1 VFTQSVFQFLEKI
14 TKRGIYPVTFIHIK
28 CRNIESRVKFI
39 ERAVYILDKNVLRF
53 EYGRTDLVLIFIKID
68 EKRALDKI
76 NILVDDNSSVENS
89 QLVNNEADISK
100 LKDRYKQ
107 SKAV

>member
-1 VFTQSVFQFLEKI
+1 MKE
-14 TKRGIYPVTFIHIK
+14 RA
-28 CRNIESRVKFI
+28 KFI
-39 ERAVYILDKNVLRF
+39 ARANYILDKNVLRF

>member
-1 VFTQSVFQFLEKI
+1 M
-14 TKRGIYPVTFIHIK
+14 
-28 CRNIESRVKFI
+28 
-39 ERAVYILDKNVLRF
+39 
-53 EYGRTDLVLIFIKID
+53 LIFIKID

-76 NILVDDNSSVENS
+76 NILVDDNSSVENI
-89 QLVNNEADISK
+89 QLVNNEADINK

>member
-1 VFTQSVFQFLEKI
+1 M
-14 TKRGIYPVTFIHIK
+14 
-28 CRNIESRVKFI
+28 
-39 ERAVYILDKNVLRF
+39 
-53 EYGRTDLVLIFIKID
+53 LIFIKID

-76 NILVDDNSSVENS
+76 NILVDDNSSVKNS

>member
-1 VFTQSVFQFLEKI
+1 MY
-14 TKRGIYPVTFIHIK
+14 KRQ
-28 CRNIESRVKFI
+28 
-39 ERAVYILDKNVLRF
+39 VYILDKNVLRF

-89 QLVNNEADISK
+89 QLVNN
-100 LKDRYKQ
+100 
-107 SKAV
+107 AVSYTHLQIVHGRR

>member
-1 VFTQSVFQFLEKI
+1 MI
-14 TKRGIYPVTFIHIK
+14 
-28 CRNIESRVKFI
+28 
-39 ERAVYILDKNVLRF
+39 KNVLRF

>member
-1 VFTQSVFQFLEKI
+1 M
-14 TKRGIYPVTFIHIK
+14 
-28 CRNIESRVKFI
+28 
-39 ERAVYILDKNVLRF
+39 A
-53 EYGRTDLVLIFIKID
+53 GRYLVLIFIKID

-100 LKDRYKQ
+100 LKDTHIKQ

>member
-1 VFTQSVFQFLEKI
+1 M
-14 TKRGIYPVTFIHIK
+14 
-28 CRNIESRVKFI
+28 
-39 ERAVYILDKNVLRF
+39 
-53 EYGRTDLVLIFIKID
+53 LIFIKID
-68 EKRALDKI
+68 ERRALDKI

>member
-1 VFTQSVFQFLEKI
+1 MAG
-14 TKRGIYPVTFIHIK
+14 R
-28 CRNIESRVKFI
+28 
-39 ERAVYILDKNVLRF
+39 ILCLYLLR
-53 EYGRTDLVLIFIKID
+53 LM
-68 EKRALDKI
+68 
-76 NILVDDNSSVENS
+76 ILVDDNSSVENS